1 MEVLFVNGI
10 SKTDSSGSAKTAK
23 DANPLPIQT
32 LSEKGRTMSQDELRE
47 LLLKLSQGRRDAA
60 FELADLIYSLQ
71 NVQGSPTE
79 SKPVAKKVTKK
90 AEA

>member
-1 MEVLFVNGI
+1 
-10 SKTDSSGSAKTAK
+10 
-23 DANPLPIQT
+23 
-32 LSEKGRTMSQDELRE
+32 MSQDELRE

-79 SKPVAKKVTKK
+79 PKPAVKKAVKK